1 MEFENVQPEMVT
13 IGGCTFM
20 MRLDDVSNMD
30 DTDDDPD
37 MHTPQ
42 GSEYAIQPMM
52 TQMTYDGPVDPR
64 PRPNHLNYAMFDS
77 TRRRLN
83 FEDITVNSTAPAV
96 NSAAPAVNS
105 SAPDVPL
112 SILGDSMFNPI
123 VVD

>member
-1 MEFENVQPEMVT
+1 MILIFCGLLVVIGQMEFESVLPDTVT
-13 IGGCTFM
+13 IRGCTFM
-20 MRLDDVSNMD
+20 TRLDDVSNMD
-30 DTDDDPD
+30 ETVDDAD

-64 PRPNHLNYAMFDS
+64 PRPNHINYDTLDS

-83 FEDITVNSTAPAV
+83 FEEVAGSTSAPA
-96 NSAAPAVNS
+96 A
-105 SAPDVPL
+105 PL
-112 SILGDSMFNPI
+112 SIPGDSIFHPI